1 MSEYPEILIRED
13 NAEINVG
20 PKTVKRVVSGLR
32 SDTLRYCL
40 ETPGLRRFAT
50 RRMSPA
56 FFYTGLQRYG
66 KLPEKFR
73 QLTGS
78 RIEVVTYPK
87 SGSVWVNSLI
97 ASALNI
103 TTADDGGC
111 RVHFTHWPEDN
122 RWMFNPNLLR
132 GVFLM
137 RDMRDIIVS
146 LYHFMKTEH
155 FIKRVSPHHIFD
167 NMSDMYF
174 QFFLPYYI
182 KQFRWEE
189 IPETYM
195 GYGWPMVKYENLWDN
210 GEIELRRLI
219 DRWEIDVTDEKI
231 RQAVEDNSVG
241 GMRSGKGSYK
251 GLNTQHVRK
260 GGYGN
265 YKEDM
270 PADVLADVEKRFGS
284 FLQRWGYKLGE

>member
-1 MSEYPEILIRED
+1 
-13 NAEINVG
+13 
-20 PKTVKRVVSGLR
+20 
-32 SDTLRYCL
+32 
-40 ETPGLRRFAT
+40 
-50 RRMSPA
+50 
-56 FFYTGLQRYG
+56 
-66 KLPEKFR
+66 
-73 QLTGS
+73 
-78 RIEVVTYPK
+78 
-87 SGSVWVNSLI
+87 
-97 ASALNI
+97 
-103 TTADDGGC
+103 
-111 RVHFTHWPEDN
+111 
-122 RWMFNPNLLR
+122 
-132 GVFLM
+132 
-137 RDMRDIIVS
+137 
-146 LYHFMKTEH
+146 
-155 FIKRVSPHHIFD
+155 
-167 NMSDMYF
+167 
-174 QFFLPYYI
+174 
-182 KQFRWEE
+182 
-189 IPETYM
+189 M